1 MTTSQ
6 PAGSDGDVGLLS
18 PVSAS
23 PLVAALTGDRAVLAA
38 ILAVEAGWAA
48 VLEKHDLAPAGSAAV
63 VAHAADAS
71 RYDPAG
77 IAVRAQGGGNPVIP
91 LLADLRAQVKA
102 LDTGSAGAPGV
113 GALRAVHTSL
123 TSQDVLDTALMLLA
137 RNTVSA
143 LLADVKGTTAALAR
157 LAEQHA
163 ETLCVGR
170 SLTQHSLPFTF
181 GLKAAQWFHGLAAAA
196 RRLEVLQLP
205 VQTGGAAGTLA
216 AGTVLTAGSATDP
229 FALSDD
235 LASQLG
241 LAATPA
247 PWHTNRLAVTSLGDS
262 LAGVVDAF
270 GKIASDVLFLSRP
283 EVAEVAEPRAPGRG
297 VSSAMPQKQN
307 PVLSVL
313 VRSAALQAP
322 ALAAQLHL
330 AAATF
335 NDERPDGAWHSEWPA
350 LRQLLALALGAAG
363 HLRELAEGLQVFPEG
378 MRRNL
383 DLSGPLLLS
392 EGVTAAVAPLLSA
405 EGSGADG
412 KQQLQA
418 VVDRT
423 LQAPAT
429 DQAAPTAAA
438 PRGSPGGRALRRP
451 LEELLTR
458 PATSARPPGSR
469 GGSWPP
475 SRTLRR
481 PQPKKTE
488 TETPVARPTLK
499 AVLLS
504 PQRTLGDKPLLIVGP
519 SLGTSSLVW
528 TQAGSLLAND
538 VDVVAW
544 DLPGHGVSP
553 AATEP
558 FSVAELADAVVEL
571 VDSIAPGETFH
582 YAGVSLGGATGLQL
596 AIKHG
601 DRLKSL
607 SVQCSG
613 AKLGTPEAWQE
624 RAETVRTPG
633 HRQ

>member
-48 VLEKHDLAPAGSAAV
+48 VLEKHDLAPAGSAAI

-405 EGSGADG
+405 EGSGSDG
-412 KQQLQA
+412 KQQLQT

-423 LQAPAT
+423 LQAPAVEQGDT
-429 DQAAPTAAA
+429 YRRLLREAVPADRLSDVKLDELLNPASYLGQAAGISRRILAAFPDFAPT
-438 PRGSPGGRALRRP
+438 PTEKDGNGD
-451 LEELLTR
+451 
-458 PATSARPPGSR
+458 SR
-469 GGSWPP
+469 G
-475 SRTLRR
+475 
-481 PQPKKTE
+481 
-488 TETPVARPTLK
+488 
-499 AVLLS
+499 
-504 PQRTLGDKPLLIVGP
+504 
-519 SLGTSSLVW
+519 
-528 TQAGSLLAND
+528 
-538 VDVVAW
+538 
-544 DLPGHGVSP
+544 
-553 AATEP
+553 
-558 FSVAELADAVVEL
+558 
-571 VDSIAPGETFH
+571 
-582 YAGVSLGGATGLQL
+582 
-596 AIKHG
+596 
-601 DRLKSL
+601 
-607 SVQCSG
+607 
-613 AKLGTPEAWQE
+613 
-624 RAETVRTPG
+624 
-633 HRQ
+633 